1 MTISK
6 FSANKFSSLEQ
17 FNAALSRADK
27 QVQFC
32 NRKVVQTAKDAET
45 AKRLSFEE
53 KRTGGIS
60 HETANIVAQTKAAFG
75 NAQIEAKKAIRQK
88 EYLASIRDELTYQVH
103 RNEILIAAGVR
114 EGFRSDA
121 RS

>member
-1 MTISK
+1 MTIK

-60 HETANIVAQTKAAFG
+60 PETAGIVAQTKAAFG
-75 NAQIEAKKAIRQK
+75 NAQIEAKKAVRQK
-88 EYLASIRDELTYQVH
+88 EYLASIKDEVTYQVT
-103 RNEILIAAGVR
+103 RSNILIAAGVKSA
-114 EGFRSDA
+114 FDA
-121 RS
+121 AW